1 MTTTITITNW
11 KDYDLDYEEPLSR
24 SARLSF
30 GGVPGRTRA
39 SAHARLSTWL
49 DASTDAMC
57 PVLTGAFVVPIISTQ
72 SRDGRAAYTW
82 GMTEGCG
89 IDHTAWRLVYK
100 CTLTYM
106 GGG

>member
-72 SRDGRAAYTW
+72 SRDGRAPYTW
-82 GMTEGCG
+82 GMTVNEN
-89 IDHTAWRLVYK
+89 DNRDAD
-100 CTLTYM
+100 
-106 GGG
+106 